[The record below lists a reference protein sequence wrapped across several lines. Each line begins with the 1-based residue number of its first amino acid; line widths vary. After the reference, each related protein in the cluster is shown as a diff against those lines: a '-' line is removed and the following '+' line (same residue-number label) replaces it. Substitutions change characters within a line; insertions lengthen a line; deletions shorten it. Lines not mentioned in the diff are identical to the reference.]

1 VNVQEPRPPTSAT
14 THAERVVLGGQLAA
28 MVNPQVWLEKTW
40 GPQPYG
46 PLLSPA
52 CATTNGVHPVGW
64 HAANEQSLWQVATP
78 EQPGM
83 LCEQLVWVPGAHAP

>member
-14 THAERVVLGGQLAA
+14 THAERVVPGGQLAA
-28 MVNPQVWLEKTW
+28 MVKGQVWLEKTC

-46 PLLSPA
+46 PLLSPF

-64 HAANEQSLWQVATP
+64 HDP
-78 EQPGM
+78 
-83 LCEQLVWVPGAHAP
+83 